1 MANTGIRNSGTIAGN
16 LMLKH
21 ARNDFPSDVFILLES
36 VDAKVVVRSKSGEV
50 KKSPI
55 DFLGLEMK
63 KSAVVRI
70 EIPAATPQHKF
81 ASYKITPRLD
91 FRSLSVLSFG
101 YAYQMQTHR

>member
-21 ARNDFPSDVFILLES
+21 GRNDFPSDIFILLEA

-50 KKSPI
+50 KTSPI

-81 ASYKITPRLD
+81 ASYKITPR
-91 FRSLSVLSFG
+91 
-101 YAYQMQTHR
+101 